1 MLTKAPPVLGFD
13 FLNADFE
20 MLDPFDQLLVAVSGG
35 GDSIALL
42 HLLVE
47 RLGADRLAVATVDHG
62 LRAEAALEAE
72 QVATLCKR
80 LGVRHETLTW
90 RVFTAATENP
100 SKTSAREA
108 REGRYDLLT
117 RHAQSIG
124 AGAIVLGHTLDDQA
138 ETVLMRALRMNDS
151 SSTRGLAGMAA
162 TSSYGQ
168 TKLLRPLLK
177 TPRQNLRDYLR
188 AISESWID
196 DPSNEDTVNE
206 RVRVRMALQSRSRL
220 PVMDQIARLADV
232 SARSR
237 RWINEQIAKAITTD
251 VSWPKPDHIEIDLSA
266 MPPPPVL
273 TQMLCAL
280 LQIAGGQV
288 FPVAERKIQD
298 VVNAAIAGKRFRKTV
313 GKCLIEIKGQSLI
326 LRPEHRGTD
335 TKPTQFHGL
344 SAQMAES
351 RVHNA
356 FQPDYDDALIEA
368 LQTCFSC
375 PPSR

>member
-1 MLTKAPPVLGFD
+1 MDFD
-13 FLNADFE
+13 FLNTDFG
-20 MLDPFDQLLVAVSGG
+20 MLDPFERLLVAVSGG

-47 RLGADRLAVATVDHG
+47 QLGADRLAVATVDHG
-62 LRAEAALEAE
+62 LRAEAALEAD

-80 LGVRHETLTW
+80 FGLRHETLTW
-90 RVFTAATENP
+90 RIFSAATENR

-124 AGAIVLGHTLDDQA
+124 AGAVVLGHTLDDQA
-138 ETVLMRALRMNDS
+138 ETILMRALRMNDS

-162 TSSYGQ
+162 ISSYGQ
-168 TKLLRPLLK
+168 TKLLRPLLN
-177 TPRQNLRDYLR
+177 TSRQNLRDYLR
-188 AISESWID
+188 ATGESWID
-196 DPSNEDTVNE
+196 DPSNEDTAHE
-206 RVRVRMALQSRSRL
+206 RVRVRMALQSRSCL
-220 PVMDQIARLADV
+220 PAMVQIARLADV

-237 RWINEQIAKAITTD
+237 GWINEQIAKTIKTN
-251 VSWPKPDHIEIDLSA
+251 VSWPKPDRIEIGLSA
-266 MPPPPVL
+266 MPPRPVL

-280 LQIAGGQV
+280 LQISGGQV

-313 GKCLIEIKGQSLI
+313 GKCLIEINSQSLI
-326 LRPEHRGTD
+326 LRPEHRRTD
-335 TKPTQFHGL
+335 TKPTEFHGL
-344 SAQMAES
+344 SAKMTANQDF
-351 RVHNA
+351 NA
-356 FQPDYDDALIEA
+356 FQPNYDDALIEA

-375 PPSR
+375 PPPR